1 MSARGLIR
9 DSRSELVQVESSAI
23 AVCDKFLKIPEKN
36 ILNDSDRSI

>member
-9 DSRSELVQVESSAI
+9 DPHAELVQVESSAL

-36 ILNDSDRSI
+36 ILIDSDRSI